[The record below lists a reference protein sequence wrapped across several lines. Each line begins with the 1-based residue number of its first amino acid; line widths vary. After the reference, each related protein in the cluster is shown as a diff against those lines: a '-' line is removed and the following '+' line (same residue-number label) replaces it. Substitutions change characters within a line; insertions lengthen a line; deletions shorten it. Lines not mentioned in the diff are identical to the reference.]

1 MTYRIVGTDGKIY
14 GPVTVEQLRQWLAQR
29 RVDQRTPVLM
39 DGASDWTVLGLLPE
53 FAADFPASQPASPPP
68 FPSAAPTAPTAPGV
82 AGAPL
87 RNNGFAVWGFVC
99 GLISCLC
106 CCCCPINILGLIFSL
121 IGLVQINAHPTEQG
135 GKGFAIAGIVCS
147 SVSLLMSLGYGCLNL
162 ATNPPNMMWRLDGF

>member
-14 GPVTVEQLRQWLAQR
+14 GPVTVELLRQWLAQR
-29 RVDQRTPVLM
+29 RVDNRTPVLL

-53 FAADFPASQPASPPP
+53 FAADFPAAQPASPPP
-68 FPSAAPTAPTAPGV
+68 FPSAAPGV

-106 CCCCPINILGLIFSL
+106 CCGCPFNILGLIFSL
-121 IGLVQINAHPTEQG
+121 IGLSQINAHPAEQG

-147 SVSLLMSLGYGCLNL
+147 SVSLLAALGFGFLHF
-162 ATNPPNMMWRLDGF
+162 ATSPPNMMWHLDGF